1 MTEVAFHFG
10 VPDRLAYACRLLRK
24 AYRSGVQVC
33 VTGPAQLLDTLDS
46 QLWTFEPLEFVPHW
60 RGARESAL
68 PPRLVHTP
76 LVLADAADAPQARP
90 VLVTLLADVPASFER
105 HERVI
110 EIVSRDEA
118 DRAQARMR
126 WRAYE
131 KAGAAITR
139 HEVAA

>member
-10 VPDRLAYACRLLRK
+10 VADRLAYACRLLRK
-24 AYRSGVQVC
+24 AYRSAALVC
-33 VTGPAQLLDTLDS
+33 VTGPSELLDTLDR

-60 RGARESAL
+60 RGARETAL

-76 LVLADAADAPQARP
+76 VVLVGEVDAAQARP
-90 VLVTLLADVPASFER
+90 VLVNLQADVPADFER
-105 HERVI
+105 HERIV

-118 DRAQARMR
+118 DRAQARAR

-131 KAGAAITR
+131 KAGATITR
-139 HEVAA
+139 HEAAA